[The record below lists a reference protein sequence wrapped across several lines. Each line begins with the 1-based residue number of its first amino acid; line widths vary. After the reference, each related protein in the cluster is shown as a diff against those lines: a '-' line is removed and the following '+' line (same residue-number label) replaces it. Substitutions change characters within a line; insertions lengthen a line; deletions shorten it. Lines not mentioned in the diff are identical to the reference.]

1 MKINETTMREQ
12 YDGQYKTFC
21 KKNSDYGDSFELS
34 LDKHGIV
41 ASIVRMDDKM
51 KRLEA
56 LTDESRTQQVGSE
69 SLLDTLEDL
78 SNYAAMTAC
87 WLKGIQEEDE
97 VSGSDMEDVI
107 KYNIQDAKDTMAR
120 SIEMEKEFNK
130 HVSSKIEN
138 IDPRNYVLNML
149 SNIFRV
155 VGKKIEKDEMLVPID
170 ISDEAGLIA
179 KAIVE
184 SKTEEEGVAVI
195 NNYMCSRKD
204 IPYELKDWIYGI
216 IMRNFYYLKKERSE
230 EETICIMGDDMPI
243 LIRKNGKDIIPDD
256 DNVVDAMRYCA
267 EDMMNDP
274 IIRKRINEEI
284 ISYSLDAIIELM
296 VDDIK
301 RQRDPKVKLDERQR
315 IVDQRQKYYEKIAR
329 FIRIAPNIE
338 FEDFEGYFNT
348 RADLHSYEKAL
359 ILEGILEELHSQ
371 IDKELEK
378 FNELFFESLE
388 SNSNSITVKQAVEV
402 RLISEA
408 MNDIMSLLVPNVL
421 AQRNP
426 KYDVNAKL
434 TQAKQRNEWYK
445 EIAKLIL
452 STPGLSFDGFSGYV
466 DTFRELMPDE
476 KQLIKEGVATEIYS
490 LTDKNPEGEEESE
503 FRSKTF
509 NIPTEEISTENL
521 TFKPQDE
528 EKEPINEKMF
538 KAFLWLFHPIIDKD
552 YRGSSDE

>member
-1 MKINETTMREQ
+1 MTKINEKTMRDQ
-12 YDGQYKTFC
+12 YDGQYSTFC
-21 KKNSDYGDSFELS
+21 KKNSDYGNSFEES
-34 LDKHGIV
+34 LDKHGII
-41 ASIVRMDDKM
+41 ASVVRIGDKM
-51 KRLEA
+51 NRLEA
-56 LTDESRTQQVGSE
+56 LTDESITQQVGSE

-78 SNYAAMTAC
+78 SNYASMTAC
-87 WLKGIQEEDE
+87 WLKGIHEEDE
-97 VSGSDMEDVI
+97 VSGSDMKDVI

-184 SKTEEEGVAVI
+184 SQTEEEGGAVI
-195 NNYMCSRKD
+195 NNYMCTRKD

-216 IMRNFYYLKKERSE
+216 IMRHFYYLKKERSE
-230 EETICIMGDDMPI
+230 KETICIMGDDKPI
-243 LIRKNGKDIIPDD
+243 LIRKNVKDIIPDD
-256 DNVVDAMRYCA
+256 DNVVDAMRYAA

-274 IIRKRINEEI
+274 IIHKRINEEI
-284 ISYSLDAIIELM
+284 ISNSLDAIIELM
-296 VDDIK
+296 VDAIK
-301 RQRDPKVKLDERQR
+301 CQRDPKVKLDERQR
-315 IVDQRQKYYEKIAR
+315 IVVQRQKYYEKIAR
-329 FIRIAPNIE
+329 FIHLSPNIE

-348 RADLHSYEKAL
+348 RADLHSYEKVF

-378 FNELFFESLE
+378 FKEQFIESLE

-402 RLISEA
+402 RLISNA
-408 MNDIMSLLVPNVL
+408 MKSIMDVLIPNVL

-434 TQAKQRNEWYK
+434 TQVKQRNEWYK
-445 EIAKLIL
+445 QIANIIL
-452 STPGLSFDGFSGYV
+452 MTPELSFDGFSGYV
-466 DTFRELMPDE
+466 DTFAELTPDE

-490 LTDKNPEGEEESE
+490 QTDKNPGGDEESE
-503 FRSKTF
+503 FRFKKF
-509 NIPTEEISTENL
+509 NIPTEE
-521 TFKPQDE
+521 KE
-528 EKEPINEKMF
+528 EKEQINERLIK
-538 KAFLWLFHPIIDKD
+538 KFLLLFHPIIDMN
-552 YRGSSDE
+552 YRGGSDE